1 MKQRKTVLIS
11 LFNREFFAMKIYYN
25 IKSRKDKSK
34 KNKSF
39 KLFDQAIDEECRD
52 MLIDEYFQICKKFCR
67 LNLLIKG
74 LIKPAIQIKINEAS

>member
-39 KLFDQAIDEECRD
+39 KLFD
-52 MLIDEYFQICKKFCR
+52 
-67 LNLLIKG
+67 
-74 LIKPAIQIKINEAS
+74 

>member
-34 KNKSF
+34 KNKSL
-39 KLFDQAIDEECRD
+39 KLFD
-52 MLIDEYFQICKKFCR
+52 
-67 LNLLIKG
+67 
-74 LIKPAIQIKINEAS
+74 